1 MSYGQQGGYY
11 PPQQGGY
18 PGGGYPGGGYQQQVP
33 MGGSALDQ
41 RRARVQQKHGACGP
55 CCSICV
61 GMLACCCLEDI
72 ICAGCLD
79 AVF

>member
-1 MSYGQQGGYY
+1 MAYNMQGAQGGYY

-18 PGGGYPGGGYQQQVP
+18 GGGYAQTAP
-33 MGGSALDQ
+33 MGGSRLEQ
-41 RRARVQQKHGACGP
+41 RRARVNDKHGACGP
-55 CCSICV
+55 CCAFCV
-61 GMLACCCLEDI
+61 GLLACCCLEDI